1 MYKVPARPPL
11 VLLHLLVLGPAVLEP
26 DGDGVEVEV
35 RATGEILDHARV
47 RVLGVAR
54 ETLFEYFDLGEVK
67 QCDGWS
73 GLERVKGVSKLCSY
87 LLVGELGPFPTVRVV
102 HNAPRSL
109 GTLATTRLGRHGN
122 T

>member
-1 MYKVPARPPL
+1 MGIRSRSCVLGLLLVQGALFVGKIMYKVPARPPL

-54 ETLFEYFDLGEVK
+54 ETLFEYFDLEKGQGKRCHVFLWLVMLRSK
-67 QCDGWS
+67 CCLCD
-73 GLERVKGVSKLCSY
+73 
-87 LLVGELGPFPTVRVV
+87 
-102 HNAPRSL
+102 
-109 GTLATTRLGRHGN
+109 
-122 T
+122 